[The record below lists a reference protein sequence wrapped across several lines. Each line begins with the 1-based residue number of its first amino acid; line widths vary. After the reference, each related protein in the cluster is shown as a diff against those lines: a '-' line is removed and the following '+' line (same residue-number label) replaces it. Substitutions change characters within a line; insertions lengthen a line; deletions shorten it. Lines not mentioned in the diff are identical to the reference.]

1 MSKLPSLLIVGAR
14 ARVPFQ
20 CKSLP
25 LIAKLTRLGFH
36 QYRNRWAKRLGK
48 RAGRLAFDAAYGMGL
63 GGEGIAELATN
74 DGPVR
79 LKFDARKRH
88 YASLYLH
95 HYGDG
100 YEAEVAL
107 LLETFLGRE
116 AVFYDIGSN
125 WGYFAFYAVAKPD
138 YTGAIHAFEPVAG
151 TYADLIDWVEQSGLA
166 ARITCHQLALSDKA
180 GSGRMFLDEGATGLA
195 RLRDIGENEG
205 ENEGDGGDEVTL
217 ARLDDLDL
225 PPPDVMKIDV
235 EEHELEVLQGARRV
249 LGQQK
254 PMLIFENW
262 LAPRTPETT
271 LAPLKFLEAEG
282 YLLYQPLWRLGDG
295 SLAWPGPHAP
305 LPSGN
310 HALALAPFAAE
321 ARFELRDQVNV
332 FACHRERLGELDD
345 VFAAG

>member
-1 MSKLPSLLIVGAR
+1 MNKQSSVLILTAPTR
-14 ARVPFQ
+14 TPFQ
-20 CKSLP
+20 CTSLP

-48 RAGRLAFDAAYGMGL
+48 RAGRLVFDTAYGMGL
-63 GGEGIAELATN
+63 GGEGIAELATAG
-74 DGPVR
+74 GPVR
-79 LKFDARKRH
+79 LRFDARKRH
-88 YASLYLH
+88 YASLYLG

-107 LLETFLGRE
+107 LLETFLMRE

-125 WGYFAFYAVAKPD
+125 WGYFAFYAASKPG
-138 YTGAIHAFEPVAG
+138 YTGAVHAFEPVAG

-166 ARITCHQLALSDKA
+166 ARIGCHQLALSDKA
-180 GSGRMFLDEGATGLA
+180 GSGRMEMTDEATGLA
-195 RLRDIGENEG
+195 RLGTGEGMDEG
-205 ENEGDGGDEVTL
+205 TGGDVVAL

-235 EEHELEVLQGARRV
+235 EEHELEVLQGAETV
-249 LGQQK
+249 LRQQM

-262 LAPRTPETT
+262 LAPGTPETT
-271 LAPLKFLEAEG
+271 IAPLQFLEAEG
-282 YLLYQPLWRLGDG
+282 CVLYQPLWRLADG

-305 LPSGN
+305 LPAGD
-310 HALALAPFAAE
+310 HALTLVPFASE

-332 FACHRERLGELDD
+332 FACHRDRMGKLED
-345 VFAAG
+345 VFLSA